1 MKTKLTFLV
10 LPVAII
16 LSWFFAQGSESID
29 RGPHGGEIKAVD
41 QYYIEMKSEPAT
53 IYAYFLDRNKMSVR
67 NPNLKCEAKLMYAD
81 STVTKIDLLPYGV
94 DGFSGKIVADNY
106 NTCLITF
113 TFAGEKVS
121 AAFENKTLL
130 VTNQ

>member
-1 MKTKLTFLV
+1 MKTKLTYIV

-16 LSWFFAQGSESID
+16 LSWFFAQGYDSID

-81 STVTKIDLLPYGV
+81 SSITKIDMLPFGTEGYY
-94 DGFSGKIVADNY
+94 GKIAADNY

-121 AAFENKTLL
+121 AAFENERLL